1 MFRFLATSL
10 IWRLR
15 QRTVTSFE
23 YQLSGLSD
31 HSTHNSPGVPWS
43 AGRADTGHSRQ
54 RLEALLGAHK
64 QHLSLLP
71 IAFAPR

>member
-43 AGRADTGHSRQ
+43 AGRADTGHSRHT
-54 RLEALLGAHK
+54 LEALLGAHK